1 MSHCCHCLMCEL
13 PIIMFHPF
21 FLQTPVS
28 SVVSVR
34 SVLRM
39 GAVKGE
45 GALDGGWGW
54 IIVVASFMAQFLSS
68 GSPQSVGVLYPE
80 WLSAFQEGKGMTA
93 WVGSMVS
100 GMALITSE

>member
-1 MSHCCHCLMCEL
+1 MYYH
-13 PIIMFHPF
+13 
-21 FLQTPVS
+21 VS
-28 SVVSVR
+28 PLLSADPWVKWSQHKL
-34 SVLRM
+34 SAEM